1 MLGVKVPSFPWRY
14 AASVVTSIG
23 STING
28 SSFSGFFTRV
38 EIGQMRM
45 SSAGNGRIR
54 SRGSASS
61 PIQQAPG

>member
-1 MLGVKVPSFPWRY
+1 
-14 AASVVTSIG
+14 
-23 STING
+23 
-28 SSFSGFFTRV
+28 
-38 EIGQMRM
+38 MRM